1 MQDTVLA
8 DLGDAAPVDPVAR
21 RGLLMMAAGFG
32 LLALLWVVPSLW
44 LAVAGVAL
52 HGLGLW
58 MLRTGPAG
66 DQARLALRI
75 WAAVAGLVGVLALSA
90 STLAIPLPG
99 EDLVLRQPAPGQW
112 DAALTGMQVV
122 GPAGILGVSALAVWR
137 FAGRVGRAVAGLCLA
152 ATAFV
157 LLAPLIAAVAP
168 PFLVLQL
175 PIKLYW
181 AAFVAMALAV
191 SGTAFAGERGGATPA
206 VHDAG

>member
-1 MQDTVLA
+1 MQETVLA
-8 DLGDAAPVDPVAR
+8 DLGDAAPMDQAVR
-21 RGLLMMAAGFG
+21 RGLLMIAAGFG
-32 LLALLWVVPSLW
+32 LLALLWVIPSLW

-52 HGLGLW
+52 YGLGLW
-58 MLRTGPAG
+58 KLRTGPAG
-66 DQARLALRI
+66 DQARLALRT
-75 WAAVAGLVGVLALSA
+75 WGAVAGLVGVLALSA

-122 GPAGILGVSALAVWR
+122 GPAGILGASALAVWR
-137 FAGRVGRAVAGLCLA
+137 FAGRAVRAVLGLVLA

-157 LLAPLIAAVAP
+157 LLAPLVAAVAP

-175 PIKLYW
+175 PIKIYW
-181 AAFVAMALAV
+181 GAFVAMTLAV
-191 SGTAFAGERGGATPA
+191 SGTALAGDRDRATTV